1 MVDGRTD
8 RRLERP
14 VLRTPDFKDH
24 PFFPSPLPGA
34 FVPPSVVPPRPAR
47 HSFIHAPP
55 FTLARFIHSPPSRH
69 SFSELA
75 PTWHPALRAGPAP
88 PECAPVGRCGGS
100 RGISRGCAGPGLAG
114 SRAGGGGRALPA
126 GSQAGWGSPG
136 RAGSRRARPW
146 WRGRGPGAAGASGG
160 CPAAMWTGGR
170 RPGRLRRAVSTCEP
184 GGRGGD
190 TRALAGRG
198 YPRRGA
204 VSAQR
209 PRRPGPGRRSS
220 LSSPP
225 RGAPCGVG
233 APGPRQARF
242 PGREERAGAPRSGAL
257 QGRGRDRPRR
267 CRTPRAAGPGAWA
280 PIAGALHRTARIP
293 APGARVGPGAGLR
306 PEHLGPAA
314 V

>member
-242 PGREERAGAPRSGAL
+242 PGREERARRAEK
-257 QGRGRDRPRR
+257 RG
-267 CRTPRAAGPGAWA
+267 T
-280 PIAGALHRTARIP
+280 
-293 APGARVGPGAGLR
+293 PGAGPRSATALSYPQSGR
-306 PEHLGPAA
+306 SGRLGPHSWGLTPHRAHPRA
-314 V
+314 GSEGGTGGRAEA